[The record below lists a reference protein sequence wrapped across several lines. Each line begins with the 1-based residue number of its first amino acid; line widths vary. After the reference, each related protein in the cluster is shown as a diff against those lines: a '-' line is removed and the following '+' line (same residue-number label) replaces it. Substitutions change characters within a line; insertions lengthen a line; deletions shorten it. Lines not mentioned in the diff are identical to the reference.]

1 MSGIRESPNGGGRI
15 LVVDDETSIVDAV
28 ATALRYEGFEVEEAA
43 TGREA
48 LSAVTRF
55 DPDLIV
61 LDWMLPDIDGI
72 EVGRRLREQGQR
84 NAILFLTAKDAVE
97 NKVAAL
103 RAGGDDYVTKP
114 FSLAE
119 VVARVQAILRRTG
132 GDLPGDVLRYADLT
146 LDESRHEV
154 FRGDT
159 RLQLTATEFALLR
172 FFLLNPRRVLSK
184 GQILQNVW
192 RYDFRGNSNVVET
205 NVATYST
212 LSSYL
217 LDRTDSTLDQT
228 AETLRRP
235 GPGGGIRSAPPGTF
249 VQVRS
254 LDGDTVVATF
264 SGATLPGASVPAP
277 KLPGTVK
284 PPTLNRS
291 REAVRYFTVGGAHG
305 GTEYRVRASIAQDDE
320 AMLLVASSLRD
331 VNSTLH
337 RLLAIELVVTALVLA
352 AIAGLGLWLVRLGL
366 RPLDAIGET
375 ASAIAAGDLS
385 RRVERAEERT
395 EVGRLGLAL
404 NSMLA
409 RIESSF
415 RAQEASERK
424 LRRFVAD
431 ASHELRTPLSAV
443 RAYSELYDRGAA
455 ERPDDLERSMQGI
468 SRESERMSV
477 LVEDLLLLARLD
489 DGRPL
494 EREPVE
500 LDEVVGE
507 AVETAQAV
515 DPERAIELHAEPAT
529 VLGDRVRLRQIVDN
543 LLANV
548 RAHTPAGTPASVSVR
563 RKNGSAE
570 IAVTDAG
577 PGLDEEH
584 LEHLF
589 ERFYRAD
596 ASRSRASGGVGLGL
610 AIVAAVAEAH
620 GGTASASS
628 RPGEGTTV
636 AIALP
641 LARDAS

>member
-1 MSGIRESPNGGGRI
+1 MSKRLSLRAR
-15 LVVDDETSIVDAV
+15 LLLAVVV
-28 ATALRYEGFEVEEAA
+28 LAA
-43 TGREA
+43 IG
-48 LSAVTRF
+48 L
-55 DPDLIV
+55 
-61 LDWMLPDIDGI
+61 
-72 EVGRRLREQGQR
+72 
-84 NAILFLTAKDAVE
+84 
-97 NKVAAL
+97 VAA
-103 RAGGDDYVTKP
+103 
-114 FSLAE
+114 
-119 VVARVQAILRRTG
+119 
-132 GDLPGDVLRYADLT
+132 
-146 LDESRHEV
+146 
-154 FRGDT
+154 
-159 RLQLTATEFALLR
+159 
-172 FFLLNPRRVLSK
+172 
-184 GQILQNVW
+184 
-192 RYDFRGNSNVVET
+192 

-305 GTEYRVRASIAQDDE
+305 GPEYRVRASIAQDDE

-529 VLGDRVRLRQIVDN
+529 VLGDRVRLRQFVDN

-641 LARDAS
+641 LARDAG

>member
-1 MSGIRESPNGGGRI
+1 MIKRLSLRARLLLG
-15 LVVDDETSIVDAV
+15 VVALAAV
-28 ATALRYEGFEVEEAA
+28 GL
-43 TGREA
+43 
-48 LSAVTRF
+48 
-55 DPDLIV
+55 
-61 LDWMLPDIDGI
+61 
-72 EVGRRLREQGQR
+72 
-84 NAILFLTAKDAVE
+84 
-97 NKVAAL
+97 VAA
-103 RAGGDDYVTKP
+103 
-114 FSLAE
+114 
-119 VVARVQAILRRTG
+119 
-132 GDLPGDVLRYADLT
+132 
-146 LDESRHEV
+146 
-154 FRGDT
+154 
-159 RLQLTATEFALLR
+159 
-172 FFLLNPRRVLSK
+172 
-184 GQILQNVW
+184 
-192 RYDFRGNSNVVET
+192 

-228 AETLRRP
+228 AQTLRRP

-277 KLPGTVK
+277 NLPDAVR
-284 PPTLNRS
+284 PPALDRTT
-291 REAVRYFTVGGAHG
+291 EAVRYFTVGGAHG
-305 GTEYRVRASIAQDDE
+305 GPEYRVRASIAQGDE

-331 VNSTLH
+331 VNSTLN

-366 RPLDAIGET
+366 RPLDAIGQT

-443 RAYSELYDRGAA
+443 RAYAELYDRGAA
-455 ERPDDLERSMQGI
+455 ERPDDLERSMKGI

-494 EREPVE
+494 ERERVE

-515 DPERAIELHAEPAT
+515 DPDRAIELHAEPAT

-548 RAHTPAGTPASVSVR
+548 RAHTPPGTPASVSVTPR
-563 RKNGSAE
+563 NGSAE
-570 IAVTDAG
+570 ISVTDAG

-596 ASRSRASGGVGLGL
+596 PSRARASGGVGLGL

-628 RPGEGTTV
+628 RPGEGTTI

-641 LARDAS
+641 LARDVG

>member
-1 MSGIRESPNGGGRI
+1 MIKRLSLRARLLLG
-15 LVVDDETSIVDAV
+15 VVALAAV
-28 ATALRYEGFEVEEAA
+28 GL
-43 TGREA
+43 
-48 LSAVTRF
+48 
-55 DPDLIV
+55 
-61 LDWMLPDIDGI
+61 
-72 EVGRRLREQGQR
+72 
-84 NAILFLTAKDAVE
+84 
-97 NKVAAL
+97 VAA
-103 RAGGDDYVTKP
+103 
-114 FSLAE
+114 
-119 VVARVQAILRRTG
+119 
-132 GDLPGDVLRYADLT
+132 
-146 LDESRHEV
+146 
-154 FRGDT
+154 
-159 RLQLTATEFALLR
+159 
-172 FFLLNPRRVLSK
+172 
-184 GQILQNVW
+184 
-192 RYDFRGNSNVVET
+192 

-228 AETLRRP
+228 AQTLRRP

-277 KLPGTVK
+277 NLPDAVR
-284 PPTLNRS
+284 PPALNRTT
-291 REAVRYFTVGGAHG
+291 EAVRYFTVGGAHG
-305 GTEYRVRASIAQDDE
+305 GPEYRVRASIAQGDE

-331 VNSTLH
+331 VNSTLN

-366 RPLDAIGET
+366 RPLDAIGQT

-443 RAYSELYDRGAA
+443 RAYAELYDRGAA
-455 ERPDDLERSMQGI
+455 ERPDDLERSMKGI

-494 EREPVE
+494 ERERVE

-515 DPERAIELHAEPAT
+515 DPDRAIELHAEPAT

-548 RAHTPAGTPASVSVR
+548 RAHTPPGTPASVSVTR
-563 RKNGSAE
+563 RNGSAE
-570 IAVTDAG
+570 ISVTDAG

-596 ASRSRASGGVGLGL
+596 PSRARASGGVGLGL

-628 RPGEGTTV
+628 RPGEGTTI

-641 LARDAS
+641 LALDAV